1 MSSRNQGSFG
11 LDNSTFVGSAL
22 KNPADPTVE
31 WVSREI
37 LLRPRRYLVG
47 RWNWKSALVSA
58 IVRSA
63 MFFRAVL
70 GAAPPAALSASL
82 VEFVLAFALAGFG
95 GALAQSY
102 RRAQPRWLAISVAS
116 FVPPAVWHG
125 SEFVVHFILGT
136 PNLHVGMALSMLY
149 SVVAT
154 LTTVTLMRHGL
165 WLSGD
170 ERPVR

>member
-1 MSSRNQGSFG
+1 
-11 LDNSTFVGSAL
+11 V
-22 KNPADPTVE
+22 DPTVG

-37 LLRPRRYLVG
+37 LARPRRYLVG

-70 GAAPPAALSASL
+70 GASPPAALSASV
-82 VEFVLAFALAGFG
+82 VEFVLAVALAGFG

-116 FVPPAVWHG
+116 FVPPALWHG
-125 SEFVVHFILGT
+125 IEFAVHFLSGT
-136 PNLHVGMALSMLY
+136 PNLHVGIALSLVY

-154 LTTVTLMRHGL
+154 LTTVTLMRNGL

-170 ERPVR
+170 ERPSER

>member
-1 MSSRNQGSFG
+1 MSSHNSGSFC
-11 LDNSTFVGSAL
+11 LDNSTGEGSAVR
-22 KNPADPTVE
+22 NPADPTVE

-70 GAAPPAALSASL
+70 GASPPAALSASII
-82 VEFVLAFALAGFG
+82 EFVLAFALAGFG

-102 RRAQPRWLAISVAS
+102 RNAQPRWLAIFIAA

-125 SEFVVHFILGT
+125 SEFAVNFLSGT

-149 SVVAT
+149 SVAAT
-154 LTTVTLMRHGL
+154 LTTVTLMRRGL

-170 ERPVR
+170 E

>member
-1 MSSRNQGSFG
+1 
-11 LDNSTFVGSAL
+11 LDNSTGEGSAVR
-22 KNPADPTVE
+22 NPADPTVE

-70 GAAPPAALSASL
+70 GASPPAALSASII
-82 VEFVLAFALAGFG
+82 EFVLAFALAGFG

-102 RRAQPRWLAISVAS
+102 RNAQPRWLAIFIAA

-125 SEFVVHFILGT
+125 SEFAVNFLSGT

-149 SVVAT
+149 SVAAT
-154 LTTVTLMRHGL
+154 LTTVTLIRRGL

-170 ERPVR
+170 E